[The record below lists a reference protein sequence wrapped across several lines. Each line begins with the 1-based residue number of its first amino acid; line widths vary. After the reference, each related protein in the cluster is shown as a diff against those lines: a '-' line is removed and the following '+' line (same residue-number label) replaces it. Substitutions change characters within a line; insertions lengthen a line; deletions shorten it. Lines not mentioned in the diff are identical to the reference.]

1 MNEMKK
7 IASMFLMLVLVLSC
21 VSANAEYLTV
31 SDAESYAWDK
41 DVDMVVVGFGLA
53 GAATVI
59 EAADIANDAEIVL
72 LEKMS
77 EPFSGGNSI
86 ASGQTMLS
94 VWPEDESLFN
104 EYLWEM
110 GKPNNIPKE

>member
-1 MNEMKK
+1 MKK

-72 LEKMS
+72 LER
-77 EPFSGGNSI
+77 
-86 ASGQTMLS
+86 AVLRRQLHC
-94 VWPEDESLFN
+94 
-104 EYLWEM
+104 LWSDDAFCLA
-110 GKPNNIPKE
+110 GRRVPL